1 MEDGRLKY
9 TGLVQC
15 FRLVAREE
23 GLAALY
29 SGLVPHMLR
38 VVPNAAIMFGTY
50 EAVLRY
56 LGEDSNA

>member
-1 MEDGRLKY
+1 MEGGHLKY
-9 TGLVQC
+9 TGLFQC
-15 FRLVAREE
+15 FRLMIREE
-23 GLAALY
+23 GVVALY

-56 LGEDSNA
+56 LGEDSNS

>member
-1 MEDGRLKY
+1 M
-9 TGLVQC
+9 QC
-15 FRLVAREE
+15 FGLIFREE
-23 GLAALY
+23 GFVALY

-56 LGEDSNA
+56 LGENSKT